1 MYTVRNRLLVIVL
14 LAATTGCLVSL
25 KFINPYGGAAGLSE
39 VLMQLSG
46 SRGSFEL
53 GLNPMELLEFCMRL
67 FPVFL
72 CCAYTGIQMYRYY
85 CRASIYIFSRISRRT
100 GWFLKEFL
108 ILLGSAALF
117 EAVFLA
123 SALLTAAIRFQVS
136 VRTEGLVLCLWHLVI
151 YTLWITAMSCLV
163 TVLAVRLGSAAAY
176 TVTAGLQFLFIAAM
190 SPLNRISDDTV
201 RTGRILAWN
210 PMARLVAGWQSSR
223 LPALNGE
230 LHSPYPGITL
240 SGSLLYVGIICLAC
254 AAAAGFVV
262 RFHDLIMTNSE
273 ESGGM

>member
-1 MYTVRNRLLVIVL
+1 MYTIRSRLLVIVL

-53 GLNPMELLEFCMRL
+53 ELHAQALLGFSMRL

-117 EAVFLA
+117 EAIFLA
-123 SALLTAAIRFQVS
+123 SAVLTASVRFQVAVS
-136 VRTEGLVLCLWHLVI
+136 REGIILFLWHFIV

-190 SPLNRISDDTV
+190 SPLNRIIDDAV

-223 LPALNGE
+223 LPALNEE
-230 LHSPYPGITL
+230 LHSPYPGLTL
-240 SGSLLYVGIICLAC
+240 SGSLLYAGIVCLVC
-254 AAAAGFVV
+254 AATACLVV
-262 RFHDLIMTNSE
+262 RFHDLIVTNSE
-273 ESGGM
+273 ESGGI